1 MILFQPHIHCAS
13 SDVFSLCRF
22 EGLDDNESSAVAA
35 KCYELCNAAANHITS
50 IGKSLEFASC
60 RYLAKDYTN

>member
-1 MILFQPHIHCAS
+1 M
-13 SDVFSLCRF
+13 SDLVLPKIRYALSLSRF
-22 EGLDDNESSAVAA
+22 EGLDDSESSAIAA

-60 RYLAKDYTN
+60 GHPSL